1 MTKHHL
7 HRFLI
12 KNVPKVNVNV
22 KIRDVILL
30 LEADTPT
37 FERIDYIYVVDNE
50 DNLIGVFSIK
60 DVFNLPK
67 ETPVREIMK
76 TKLVYVKPDEEL
88 EKIADIAIKH
98 GLKQIPVVEN
108 KKLLGVVSSRTILA
122 TINRALKEDILHF
135 AGIHK
140 SHLDFQ
146 NSLEMSAIDS
156 IKTRIPWLLFGLIG
170 TMIIALFLNDFENVL
185 KKYFIVATFI
195 PAIVYLSDAL
205 GNQTQT
211 IFIRDIA
218 VLGKQL
224 KIKSYVVKQL
234 LITSSIAIII
244 SFLLFI
250 SISALFKEP
259 YIAFII
265 AVANFFT
272 NLFASINGLT
282 LAILI
287 KRFKFDPALGSGP
300 IATIISDF
308 MTIVIYVSIV
318 SLFLY

>member
-1 MTKHHL
+1 MNKNHL
-7 HRFLI
+7 NRFLI
-12 KNVPKVNVNV
+12 KNIPKINVNA
-22 KIRDVILL
+22 KIKDVIIL
-30 LEADTPT
+30 LEANTPV
-37 FERIDYIYVVDNE
+37 FERIDYIYVLDDN
-50 DNLIGVFSIK
+50 DNLVGVFSIK

-67 ETPVREIMK
+67 ETNIKDIMK
-76 TKLVYVKPDEEL
+76 TKIVHVKPDEEL

-98 GLKQIPVVEN
+98 GLKQIPVVEHN
-108 KKLLGVVSSRTILA
+108 KLLGVVSSRTILA
-122 TINRALKEDILHF
+122 TINRALKEDLIHF

-146 NSLEMSAIDS
+146 NSLEMSTIDS
-156 IKTRIPWLLFGLIG
+156 VKTRIPWILFGLIG
-170 TMIIALFLNDFENVL
+170 TMVIALFLNDFEGVL
-185 KKYFIVATFI
+185 KKYFIIATFI

-224 KIKSYVVKQL
+224 KLKTYIIKQL
-234 LITSSIAIII
+234 LISSCISLII
-244 SFLLFI
+244 SFLLFV
-250 SISALFKEP
+250 SISTLFKEP

-265 AVANFFT
+265 GLANFFT

-318 SLFLY
+318 SLFLR